1 MVTLIELTQLIKKSY
16 PSADTAQIFKVI
28 NELEY
33 RISEDILKPA
43 GLPHRTEVLNE
54 NDNQNTALIIGD
66 GYLTI
71 YTSYVFAFL
80 AMLESDFETANA
92 HSALFNEKYSEL
104 ATEIRRK
111 YLPISNTYLNGGMLL

>member
-1 MVTLIELTQLIKKSY
+1 MTLIELTQVIKKSY
-16 PSADTAQIFKVI
+16 PSSDTAQIIKVI

-43 GLPHRTEVLNE
+43 GLPHRTEVLSE
-54 NDNQNTALIIGD
+54 KNDQNAALIIGD

-92 HSALFNEKYSEL
+92 HSTLFNQKYNEL
-104 ATEIRRK
+104 ATETRRK
-111 YLPISNTYLNGGMLL
+111 HLPISNTTLNGGILS